1 MYAIEPLDP
10 VHLHLI
16 RPFADAFVRSHPS
29 LSFRSDYWSPFQD
42 WLRGMCDASDSVVLA
57 ARDQTGT
64 IGVGTGAVLENGPLL
79 SPPLI
84 GYVGFLVVLP
94 ASRRQGVGDRLWLE
108 LKKWFAARDVAEV
121 QLYTQV
127 DNELAR
133 TFWQHRSLDV
143 VLERRATSLTIPW

>member
-1 MYAIEPLDP
+1 MYSIEPLAPAQLD
-10 VHLHLI
+10 LA
-16 RPFADAFVRSHPS
+16 RPFADEFVRAHPS
-29 LSFRSDYWSPFQD
+29 LSFRSDYWSPFRE
-42 WLRGMCDASDSVVLA
+42 WVREMCDADKSVVLA
-57 ARDQTGT
+57 ASDQTGI
-64 IGVGTGAVLENGPLL
+64 IGIGTGAVLENGPLL